1 MKQKGRHF
9 PAPQVKPSCFLAE
22 RRVTLVAPSFKVP
35 ARPADIDAKASA
47 LNAGDGMPDSADL
60 FEMRRLEALSNTIFG
75 VAMTLLAYNFPKGQ
89 VLNGVPVWSNIW
101 ATYQSQVIA
110 LLISFMV
117 AGMFWISHQ
126 RRLAYQ
132 PHATRLVVYLN
143 LFFLLA
149 IILLPVTTG
158 LYGTYGN
165 TRDIVVLYSCHLTV
179 LGGLSIIMWLVAAL
193 PRGQASIAAGIGF
206 AFAVFVVATFFA
218 LVAPQTYIAQF
229 LWCFAFAAPV
239 IDGIFERRRRKQAQ
253 TRLPDPLP
261 ARAAT
266 GMPDSRSA

>member
-1 MKQKGRHF
+1 
-9 PAPQVKPSCFLAE
+9 
-22 RRVTLVAPSFKVP
+22 
-35 ARPADIDAKASA
+35 
-47 LNAGDGMPDSADL
+47 MPDSADL

-132 PHATRLVVYLN
+132 PHATRPVLYLN
-143 LFFLLA
+143 LLFLLS

-158 LYGTYGN
+158 LYGSYGN
-165 TRDIVVLYSCHLTV
+165 TGDIVMLYSCHLTV
-179 LGGLSIIMWLVAAL
+179 LAVSNGILWLLAGLA
-193 PRGQASIAAGIGF
+193 RGHAPAG
-206 AFAVFVVATFFA
+206 
-218 LVAPQTYIAQF
+218 L
-229 LWCFAFAAPV
+229 
-239 IDGIFERRRRKQAQ
+239 RRRHGRVRGRPGPVGRA
-253 TRLPDPLP
+253 
-261 ARAAT
+261 ARAPGDGACRGT
-266 GMPDSRSA
+266 GNPVWISMVLSAR